1 MSNTSQLVDVFRIY
15 IADGFS
21 EDCEDL
27 IQRCLKL
34 EVLNFQTFCTV
45 WKEMHFPSLYQE
57 LSSCAEIAELSEEL
71 IIVAKSFMV
80 QDTGNYKE
88 SVISLFIVYALVTQ
102 QPFANFAYLPICPE
116 DVPEIK
122 RLEGSI
128 RRHRFNDALLI
139 LGRVLVKHSR
149 YTAVERERGFDIAL
163 IKYFNGSV
171 VMKNKNMGST
181 GIFGDQNEEPD
192 MLMELGTIARRYTQC
207 RDRLN
212 DNIKAGLKYVNPSLP
227 SQLST
232 SFKRLVKGYYDND
245 EAKDRSD
252 TVTEIKQRAMT
263 NAPDQLHHL
272 MTSQKRNEN
281 PLSKTNANKSPQKTS
296 APISIN
302 KAISSASFFSR
313 MHNSKVTK
321 FGKKSTVMLNELENE
336 ELSLQRDRS
345 LEEIDGYAIDTETR
359 KDNTKERNR
368 KRKNKKINEVPNKV
382 HKGTKTIKNTNPG
395 KAKRKPKGKMSS
407 NEVTNKEIKDVI
419 PAIVHSINGETECE
433 IEVIDY
439 AIDSSIPVHKV
450 ISDVIKSA
458 E

>member
-34 EVLNFQTFCTV
+34 DLLNFQTFCTV

-57 LSSCAEIAELSEEL
+57 LTTCAEIAELSEEL

-122 RLEGSI
+122 RLEDAI
-128 RRHRFNDALLI
+128 RHHRLNDALLI

-149 YTAVERERGFDIAL
+149 YTAAERERGFDTTL

-171 VMKNKNMGST
+171 VMKNKHMGT
-181 GIFGDQNEEPD
+181 AGIFGDQNEEPD
-192 MLMELGTIARRYTQC
+192 MLMELGTIARKYTQC

-212 DNIKAGLKYVNPSLP
+212 DNIKAGLKYVNPNLP

-232 SFKRLVKGYYDND
+232 SFKRLVKGYFDND
-245 EAKDRSD
+245 DAKNRSEAM
-252 TVTEIKQRAMT
+252 TEIKQRAMT
-263 NAPDQLHHL
+263 NTADQLHYL
-272 MTSQKRNEN
+272 MTSQERNEN
-281 PLSKTNANKSPQKTS
+281 LPSKTNANKSPQKTS
-296 APISIN
+296 AQMCTN
-302 KAISSASFFSR
+302 KSISSASFFSR
-313 MHNSKVTK
+313 LHNSKVAK
-321 FGKKSTVMLNELENE
+321 FGKRNTVILNKMESE
-336 ELSLQRDRS
+336 EMESLQRDLS
-345 LEEIDGYAIDTETR
+345 LKEIEGYVNDTETR
-359 KDNTKERNR
+359 KDNTDERNR
-368 KRKNKKINEVPNKV
+368 KRKNKEVNEVPDKV
-382 HKGTKTIKNTNPG
+382 SKTIKSTNPG
-395 KAKRKPKGKMSS
+395 TAKRKAKEKISS
-407 NEVTNKEIKDVI
+407 NEKTNKEIIDVI

>member
-1 MSNTSQLVDVFRIY
+1 
-15 IADGFS
+15 
-21 EDCEDL
+21 
-27 IQRCLKL
+27 
-34 EVLNFQTFCTV
+34 
-45 WKEMHFPSLYQE
+45 
-57 LSSCAEIAELSEEL
+57 
-71 IIVAKSFMV
+71 MV
-80 QDTGNYKE
+80 RDTGNYKE

-122 RLEGSI
+122 RLEDAI
-128 RRHRFNDALLI
+128 RRYRFNDALLI

-149 YTAVERERGFDIAL
+149 YTAVERERGFDIPL
-163 IKYFNGSV
+163 MKYFNGTV
-171 VMKNKNMGST
+171 VMKNKNIGTT
-181 GIFGDQNEEPD
+181 GIFSDQNEETD
-192 MLMELGTIARRYTQC
+192 LLMELGTIARKYTQS

-212 DNIKAGLKYVNPSLP
+212 SSINAGLKYVNPDLP

-252 TVTEIKQRAMT
+252 TVSEIKQRAMT

-272 MTSQKRNEN
+272 MTSQKGNEN
-281 PLSKTNANKSPQKTS
+281 PPSKTTANKSPQKTS

-302 KAISSASFFSR
+302 KSISSASFFSR
-313 MHNSKVTK
+313 LHNYKVEK
-321 FGKKSTVMLNELENE
+321 FGKRTTALLNKMEKE
-336 ELSLQRDRS
+336 EMESLQRDLS
-345 LEEIDGYAIDTETR
+345 LKEIENYAIDTESTE
-359 KDNTKERNR
+359 DNTKEKNR
-368 KRKNKKINEVPNKV
+368 KRKNKDISEVPDKV
-382 HKGTKTIKNTNPG
+382 SKTIKNTIPG

-407 NEVTNKEIKDVI
+407 NEMTNKKIKGVI

-439 AIDSSIPVHKV
+439 ALDSSIPVHEV
-450 ISDVIKSA
+450 ISDFIKSA